1 MLAFSVG
8 GDDTK
13 DKQSKKGIDLNNRFT
28 HTYHNIVQLA
38 DKTEERVVGQVLES
52 ELTLSHVT
60 WVSLTKDSVTETRNN
75 LTTLKSSPDVIL
87 DGLLISVDTN
97 LVLHLE
103 GPSQNFLVGKTV
115 EGSSKTVE
123 TGSEREVRIRESR
136 SDQVSTVNTLVDTK

>member
-1 MLAFSVG
+1 
-8 GDDTK
+8 
-13 DKQSKKGIDLNNRFT
+13 
-28 HTYHNIVQLA
+28 
-38 DKTEERVVGQVLES
+38 VLES

-60 WVSLTKDSVTETRNN
+60 GVSLTKDSVTETRNN

-87 DGLLISVDTN
+87 DSLLISVDTN

-136 SDQVSTVNTLVDTK
+136 SDQVSTVKPLVDTK